1 MEMQKRAE
9 FSVPLLKHIKDCKT
23 MFKIPFKKIKE
34 EIQILS
40 NNKSFEE
47 FEQTMEELKSRTKNN
62 VKFKI
67 ELINKMIDL
76 VKEAS
81 HYQYELNK
89 MLKPYYI
96 IATNI
101 KLKGKKFFNENIK
114 LFDHARITKFVGIFA
129 RPEYVHAASFEIQ
142 LSELM
147 YLIDIME
154 KQSYL
159 VNEYK
164 KGLIKGI
171 EEYNKINRFELEI
184 YINKFTQ
191 VSKEI
196 NAFQEFAQ
204 NNFDYLR
211 YNKETVNQI
220 FKDLKKAVDKFKE
233 YQNGIFYYQ
242 EILDLFNKVRDLS
255 SKFCYEEFNLKVE
268 LICEFNL

>member
-34 EIQILS
+34 EIQNLS
-40 NNKSFEE
+40 NNKSWED
-47 FEQTMEELKSRTKNN
+47 FEQTMEEIKNRTKNN

-67 ELINKMIDL
+67 ELINRMIDL

-81 HYQYELNK
+81 QYQYELNK

-96 IATNI
+96 MATNI

-114 LFDHARITKFVGIFA
+114 LFDQAKITKFVSLFSSANFINA
-129 RPEYVHAASFEIQ
+129 ISFEVQI
-142 LSELM
+142 SEVM
-147 YLIDIME
+147 YVIDIME
-154 KQSYL
+154 KQSSL
-159 VNEYK
+159 VTEYK

-171 EEYNKINRFELEI
+171 EEYDKVNRNELEI
-184 YINKFTQ
+184 LINKFTQ
-191 VSKEI
+191 NSKEI

-220 FKDLKKAVDKFKE
+220 FKDLKKAVDKYKE

-268 LICEFNL
+268 LICEYNL